1 MGCHVKRFTSL
12 VLVAIALAAC
22 NRGGNKDAMAIQ
34 TAPVARQNIVVDV
47 EATGVIQPINTIQVR
62 SKASGQIIKMP
73 VQLGSVVKPGDLLV
87 QIDPRQ
93 VQNVYNQSVAA
104 LQAANANVTVT
115 KAQLDRA
122 LQLEKEGV
130 ITAPDLETAQLNYA
144 NARSQQATATTNLEN
159 AKIALEDATITAPSA
174 GVVIEKDVSQGQVIA
189 SATNSP
195 SGGTLL
201 LQMADLS
208 QVMDSTLVS
217 ESDIGH
223 VRPGQQAQVKVDA
236 YPNRTFTGTV
246 AKITP
251 QATVQQS
258 VTMFPVLVHLA
269 NNDGA
274 LMPGMNSDVSVL
286 VAQRDDVLTVP
297 NDAIR
302 SLSEAQPAA
311 VALGLDPA
319 QVQQAIRTQLAS
331 RGGAAPVVSGDT
343 EAGVAIPD
351 GAAESG
357 RSGPSAP
364 GGAPA
369 RSGTGTA
376 GTRAGGAG
384 GAGSTRGMA
393 AGQANGTR
401 NGAARGNTTGAG
413 GSRAGNVVALQFG
426 NPNPR
431 PGLVFIAAN
440 NTFTPRVV
448 TLGLGNYDA
457 TEVIA
462 GLQPNE
468 RVALITSAM
477 LIQARNA
484 RMQRIQGMTS
494 LPGTGG
500 GSQQS
505 TNRGGGGG
513 GGGGGGQ
520 RGGGGT

>member
-1 MGCHVKRFTSL
+1 MGCHVQRSTPL
-12 VLVAIALAAC
+12 VLVALLLAAC
-22 NRGGNKDAMAIQ
+22 NRDSNKNATAIQ
-34 TAPVARQNIVVDV
+34 TAAVTRQNIVVDV
-47 EATGVIQPINTIQVR
+47 EATGVVQPINTIQVR
-62 SKASGQIIKMP
+62 SKASGQIVKMP
-73 VQLGSVVKPGDLLV
+73 VELGSVVKPGDLLV

-93 VQNVYNQSVAA
+93 VRNVYNQSVAA

-122 LQLEKEGV
+122 MQLEKDGV
-130 ITAPDLETAQLNYA
+130 ITAPDLESAQLNYA

-174 GVVIEKDVSQGQVIA
+174 GVIIEKDVSLGQVIA

-258 VTMFPVLVHLA
+258 VTMFPVLVRLA

-311 VALGLDPA
+311 VALGLDPS
-319 QVQQAIRTQLAS
+319 QVQQSIRTQLAS
-331 RGGAAPVVSGDT
+331 RGGAAPTVSGDT
-343 EAGVAIPD
+343 QAGVAIPD
-351 GAAESG
+351 GAADSG
-357 RSGPSAP
+357 RAGQRAPSST
-364 GGAPA
+364 PA
-369 RSGTGTA
+369 RSGA
-376 GTRAGGAG
+376 GTTGAPAAGAG
-384 GAGSTRGMA
+384 GARDAA
-393 AGQANGTR
+393 AGQANGAR
-401 NGAARGNTTGAG
+401 SGGARGNGNGAG
-413 GSRAGNVVALQFG
+413 GSRVGNVIALQFG

-431 PGLVFIAAN
+431 PGLVFVAMN
-440 NTFTPRVV
+440 NTFAPRVV

-462 GLQPNE
+462 GLQPSE
-468 RVALITSAM
+468 HVALITSAM
-477 LIQARNA
+477 LMQARNA

-505 TNRGGGGG
+505 TNRGAG

-520 RGGGGT
+520 RGGGGG

>member
-1 MGCHVKRFTSL
+1 MECHVRRITSL
-12 VLVAIALAAC
+12 VLIAIALAAC
-22 NRGGNKDAMAIQ
+22 NRGGNKDATAIQ
-34 TAPVARQNIVVDV
+34 TGPVTRQNIVVDV

-62 SKASGQIIKMP
+62 SKASGQITKMP

-258 VTMFPVLVHLA
+258 VTMFPVLVNLA

-286 VAQRDDVLTVP
+286 VAERDDVLTVP

-319 QVQQAIRTQLAS
+319 QVQQSIRTQLAS

-351 GAAESG
+351 GAADSG

-364 GGAPA
+364 GGAPT
-369 RSGTGTA
+369 RSGAGTA

-384 GAGSTRGMA
+384 NTRGAGV
-393 AGQANGTR
+393 GQANGAR
-401 NGAARGNTTGAG
+401 NGGARGNGTGAG

-431 PGLVFIAAN
+431 PGLVFVAAN

-462 GLQPNE
+462 GLQAND

-477 LIQARNA
+477 LMQARNA

-513 GGGGGGQ
+513 GAQ
-520 RGGGGT
+520 RGGGGM

>member
-1 MGCHVKRFTSL
+1 MGDIVKRSISL
-12 VLVAIALAAC
+12 AIIALALAAC
-22 NRGGNKDAMAIQ
+22 NRNGNKNSMAVQ
-34 TAPVARQNIVVDV
+34 TAPVSRQDIVVDV

-73 VQLGSVVKPGDLLV
+73 VELGSVVKPGDLLV

-93 VQNVYNQSVAA
+93 VQNSYNQSVAA

-223 VRPGQQAQVKVDA
+223 VRPGQQAKVKVDA
-236 YPNRTFTGTV
+236 YPNRTFTGAV
-246 AKITP
+246 EKITP

-258 VTMFPVLVHLA
+258 VTMFPVLVRLA

-286 VAQRDDVLTVP
+286 VAQRDDVLSIP

-311 VALGLDPA
+311 VALGLDPS
-319 QVQQAIRTQLAS
+319 QVQQSIRTQLAS

-351 GAAESG
+351 GPADSG
-357 RSGPSAP
+357 RSSSAAPSGTPARH
-364 GGAPA
+364 GAGTAGAPA
-369 RSGTGTA
+369 A
-376 GTRAGGAG
+376 GAG
-384 GAGSTRGMA
+384 NGRGAT
-393 AGQANGTR
+393 AGQANGAR
-401 NGAARGNTTGAG
+401 SAGARGNGNGAG
-413 GSRAGNVVALQFG
+413 GSSRGGNVVALQFG
-426 NPNPR
+426 NPTPR
-431 PGLVFIAAN
+431 PGLVFVAMN

-477 LIQARNA
+477 LMQARNA

-500 GSQQS
+500 GGQQS

-513 GGGGGGQ
+513 GGGGGQ
-520 RGGGGT
+520 RGGGGS